1 MRKISCFTGI
11 LVCWFITSCR
21 PPNNHAKL
29 AEGVSQQY
37 VQLLERIESAGNQ
50 YRQAI
55 DLLRYADSSLER
67 GLAESHLDVSRQFL
81 ESQFQIADIE
91 SKGLA
96 LKESDSSAAKTGSG
110 ISSDDL
116 QYEKIVEEVWT
127 RSAELDTA
135 KAHFE
140 KARVNLKKATTP
152 EAFRR
157 AQIAMDLSQKEVM
170 IADKKLDL
178 AGSNLDIQDY
188 QRKKS
193 ASKGLQSF
201 SLADRIKLL
210 KEELLTSS
218 GKVAVFAGMQNKGAE
233 LNLAQTSP
241 DIQRR
246 GLLLNIQDYLD
257 RSRKLKIIQRAKKK
271 NLEMVQ
277 VVRSTLDEHLLE
289 LEKLQ
294 LEHMELN
301 QKTTSIYNQAYNLV
315 KNGGKQEE
323 VKGLFDTA
331 EQQMSLSTRLDEQ
344 KELAKRAISLI
355 RNQDFLVQEDSEKII
370 DWLAIASEDR
380 KESLYRVANR
390 TGIVLML
397 IAVVLVISFY
407 LKRLPYRFMQEG
419 KNAFYFR
426 KLIGFCSAL
435 MIGGIILINFISDFG
450 SITAVI
456 GLAGAGLAIA
466 LQDPILSLAGWF
478 LIVGKFGISVGDRIE
493 INQVKGDV
501 IDIGLFRLAILEVGN
516 WVSAEQS
523 TGRVVFFP
531 NSFILKN
538 HYYNYSTGNS
548 FIWDE
553 IKVTLTSE
561 SDWQKA
567 KQIVE
572 NIASRVSQE
581 FIGEAKEKSDEIARR
596 FHINLGTLTPIVYVS
611 IGERGVDLLLRYL
624 TAIRKRRMTNDQ
636 ISREILASFEGD
648 SRLVLAYPARGTT
661 LEPKNVPG
669 RSPSNPEPETPHPG
683 KA

>member
-1 MRKISCFTGI
+1 MRKISFFTGI

-21 PPNNHAKL
+21 PAKNHSKL

-37 VQLLERIESAGNQ
+37 AELLEGIESAGNQ

-55 DLLRYADSSLER
+55 DLLQYADSSLER
-67 GLAESHLDVSRQFL
+67 GLAESHLEVTRQFL
-81 ESQFQIADIE
+81 ETQFQIAEIE
-91 SKGLA
+91 AKSLV
-96 LKESDSSAAKTGSG
+96 LKESDSKAATNVSG
-110 ISSDDL
+110 KSLDDL

-127 RSAELDTA
+127 RSAELDAA

-140 KARVNLKKATTP
+140 KARENLKKATNP

-178 AGSNLDIQDY
+178 AGSNLDIRDY

-218 GKVAVFAGMQNKGAE
+218 TKVAVLAGMQKKGAE
-233 LNLAQTSP
+233 PSLVPSSQDNR
-241 DIQRR
+241 RR
-246 GLLLNIQDYLD
+246 GLLVNIQEYLE
-257 RSRKLKIIQRAKKK
+257 RSRKLAVIQRAKIR

-277 VVRSTLDEHLLE
+277 AVRSTLDEHLLG

-294 LEHMELN
+294 FEHMEVN
-301 QKTTSIYNQAYNLV
+301 QRTTSIYNQAYDLV
-315 KNGGKQEE
+315 KNGGKLDE
-323 VKGLFDTA
+323 VKRLFDTA
-331 EQQMSLSTRLDEQ
+331 EQQMSLSARLDEQ
-344 KELAKRAISLI
+344 KELAKRSISQI
-355 RNQDFLVQEDSEKII
+355 RNQDFLIREDGEKIN
-370 DWLAIASEDR
+370 DWMAIAAEDR
-380 KESLYRVANR
+380 QESLYRVANR
-390 TGIVLML
+390 AGIVLML
-397 IAVVLVISFY
+397 IALVLVISFY
-407 LKRLPYRFMQEG
+407 LKRLPYQFMQGG

-426 KLIGFCSAL
+426 KLISFCSAL
-435 MIGGIILINFISDFG
+435 IIGGIILINFISDFG

-466 LQDPILSLAGWF
+466 LQDPIVSLAGWF
-478 LIVGKFGISVGDRIE
+478 LIVGKFGINVGDRIE

-516 WVSAEQS
+516 WVGAEQS

-553 IKVTLTSE
+553 IKLTLTYE
-561 SDWQKA
+561 SDWKKA
-567 KQIVE
+567 KQIAE
-572 NIASRVSQE
+572 SIALQVSQE
-581 FIGEAKEKSDEIARR
+581 FIAEAKEKSEQIARR
-596 FHINLGTLTPIVYVS
+596 FHISLGTLTPIVYVS
-611 IGERGVDLLLRYL
+611 IGESGVELLLRYL
-624 TAIRKRRMTNDQ
+624 TGIRKRRMTNDL
-636 ISREILASFEGD
+636 ICSEILAAFSAD
-648 SRLVLAYPARGTT
+648 PQLALAYPTRRTISET
-661 LEPKNVPG
+661 KQL
-669 RSPSNPEPETPHPG
+669 PE
-683 KA
+683 K

>member
-1 MRKISCFTGI
+1 MRKISFFTGI

-21 PPNNHAKL
+21 PAKNHSKL

-37 VQLLERIESAGNQ
+37 AELLEGIESAGNQ

-55 DLLRYADSSLER
+55 DLLQYADSSLER
-67 GLAESHLDVSRQFL
+67 GLAESHLEVTRQFL
-81 ESQFQIADIE
+81 ETQFQIAEIE
-91 SKGLA
+91 AKSLV
-96 LKESDSSAAKTGSG
+96 LKESDSKAATNVSG
-110 ISSDDL
+110 KSLDDL

-127 RSAELDTA
+127 RSAELDAA

-140 KARVNLKKATTP
+140 KARENLKKATNP

-178 AGSNLDIQDY
+178 AGSNLDIRDY

-218 GKVAVFAGMQNKGAE
+218 TKVAVLAGMQKKGAE
-233 LNLAQTSP
+233 PSLVPSSQDNR
-241 DIQRR
+241 RR
-246 GLLLNIQDYLD
+246 GLLVNIQEYLE
-257 RSRKLKIIQRAKKK
+257 RSRKLAVIQRAKIR

-277 VVRSTLDEHLLE
+277 AVRSTLDEHLLG

-294 LEHMELN
+294 FEHMEVN
-301 QKTTSIYNQAYNLV
+301 QRTTLIYNQAYDLV
-315 KNGGKQEE
+315 KNGGKLDE
-323 VKGLFDTA
+323 VKRLFDTA
-331 EQQMSLSTRLDEQ
+331 EQQMSLSARLDEQ
-344 KELAKRAISLI
+344 KELAKRSISQI
-355 RNQDFLVQEDSEKII
+355 RNQDFLIREDGEKIN
-370 DWLAIASEDR
+370 DWMAIAAEDR
-380 KESLYRVANR
+380 QESLYRVANR
-390 TGIVLML
+390 AGIVLML
-397 IAVVLVISFY
+397 IALVLVISFY
-407 LKRLPYRFMQEG
+407 LKRLPYQFMQGG

-426 KLIGFCSAL
+426 KLISFCSAL
-435 MIGGIILINFISDFG
+435 IIGGIILINFISDFG

-466 LQDPILSLAGWF
+466 LQDPIVSLAGWF
-478 LIVGKFGISVGDRIE
+478 LIVGKFGINVGDRIE

-516 WVSAEQS
+516 WVGAEQS

-553 IKVTLTSE
+553 IKLTLTYE
-561 SDWQKA
+561 SDWKKA
-567 KQIVE
+567 KQIAE
-572 NIASRVSQE
+572 SIALQVSQE
-581 FIGEAKEKSDEIARR
+581 FIAEAKEKSEQIARR
-596 FHINLGTLTPIVYVS
+596 FHISLGTLTPIVYVS
-611 IGERGVDLLLRYL
+611 IGESGVELLLRYL
-624 TAIRKRRMTNDQ
+624 TGIRKRRMTNDL
-636 ISREILASFEGD
+636 ICSEILAAFSAD
-648 SRLVLAYPARGTT
+648 PQLALAYPTRRTISET
-661 LEPKNVPG
+661 KQL
-669 RSPSNPEPETPHPG
+669 PE
-683 KA
+683 K

>member
-11 LVCWFITSCR
+11 LVCWFIISCQ
-21 PPNNHAKL
+21 PSKNHAKL

-37 VQLLERIESAGNQ
+37 VRLLERIESAGNQ

-81 ESQFQIADIE
+81 EIQFQIAETE
-91 SKGLA
+91 SKGIA
-96 LKESDSSAAKTGSG
+96 LKESDSSAKTTVSG
-110 ISSDDL
+110 VSSDDL

-127 RSAELDTA
+127 RSAELDAA
-135 KAHFE
+135 KVNFE
-140 KARVNLKKATTP
+140 KARENLKKATTP

-157 AQIAMDLSQKEVM
+157 AQTAMDLSQKEVM

-233 LNLAQTSP
+233 LNLAQPSQ
-241 DIQRR
+241 DIHRR
-246 GLLLNIQDYLD
+246 GLLVNIQDYLD
-257 RSRKLKIIQRAKKK
+257 RSRKLEIIQRAKKK
-271 NLEMVQ
+271 NLEMILAVH
-277 VVRSTLDEHLLE
+277 STLDEHLLG

-294 LEHMELN
+294 LEHMQLN
-301 QKTTSIYNQAYNLV
+301 QETTSIYNQAYNLI
-315 KNGGKQEE
+315 KNGGKQDE

-331 EQQMSLSTRLDEQ
+331 EQQMSLSARLDEQ
-344 KELAKRAISLI
+344 KELAKRSISLI
-355 RNQDFLVQEDSEKII
+355 RNQDFLIQEDSEKII

-390 TGIVLML
+390 AAIVLML

-426 KLIGFCSAL
+426 KLISFCSAL
-435 MIGGIILINFISDFG
+435 IIGGIILINFISDFG
-450 SITAVI
+450 SISAVI

-466 LQDPILSLAGWF
+466 LQDPIVSLAGWF

-516 WVSAEQS
+516 WVGAEQS

-561 SDWQKA
+561 SDWKKA

-572 NIASRVSQE
+572 NIASRVSEE

-624 TAIRKRRMTNDQ
+624 TAIRKRRITNDQ

-648 SRLVLAYPARGTT
+648 SRLILAYPARGTT
-661 LEPKNVPG
+661 LEPKNVSG
-669 RSPSNPEPETPHPG
+669 KNPSNPEPESPQPG